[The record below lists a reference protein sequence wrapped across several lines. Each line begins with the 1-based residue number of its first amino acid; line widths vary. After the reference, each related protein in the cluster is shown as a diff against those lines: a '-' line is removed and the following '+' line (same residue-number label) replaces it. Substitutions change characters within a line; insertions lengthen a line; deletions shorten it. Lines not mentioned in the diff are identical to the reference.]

1 MHSLSMSLSP
11 ATGSALALRLPSA
24 LSLSLLIWTLGCA
37 ASDKARPPTE
47 GDGIQVE
54 HVASKVHEG

>member
-11 ATGSALALRLPSA
+11 AAGAALALRLPRA

-37 ASDKARPPTE
+37 ASDKARFAT
-47 GDGIQVE
+47 GDGIGYGGAAYDE
-54 HVASKVHEG
+54 